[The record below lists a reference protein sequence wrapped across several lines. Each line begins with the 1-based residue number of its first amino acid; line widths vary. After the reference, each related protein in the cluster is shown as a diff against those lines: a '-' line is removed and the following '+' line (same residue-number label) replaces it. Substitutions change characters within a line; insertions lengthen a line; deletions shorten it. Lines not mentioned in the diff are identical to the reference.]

1 MKNVNHE
8 TADRLFHRF
17 DTSGDNRVSLAEFRA
32 MLDLGDSHAKE
43 KCLKCPESSK
53 RKNSKSSKEPKM
65 LLEAKGTGNTPN
77 PIDTR
82 KTKNSD
88 FEVWGPKVD
97 TDFFEPF
104 KKKPGSL
111 RGRKLIKS
119 KCKSKEAKTTKNE
132 NFCVSFFH

>member
-1 MKNVNHE
+1 MMKNVSHE
-8 TADRLFHRF
+8 TADRLFHQC

-88 FEVWGPKVD
+88 FEVRGPKLN
-97 TDFFEPF
+97 TDFFESF
-104 KKKPGSL
+104 EKKPGSP
-111 RGRKLIKS
+111 RGWKLIKS
-119 KCKSKEAKTTKNE
+119 KYKEASKTTKKPAL
-132 NFCVSFFH
+132 V